1 MSLIRQKREQLALQN
16 HHQSPTAHAVA
27 QAAAQLA
34 LIRQLQMQQQQHQ
47 QHNPQAAAQLAAVSA
62 GLHNRFLQNV
72 VRLFSN
78 YFQKISAKN

>member
-1 MSLIRQKREQLALQN
+1 MSLMRQKSEQLALQN
-16 HHQSPTAHAVA
+16 HHQSSAAHAVA

-34 LIRQLQMQQQQHQ
+34 LIHQLQMQQQQHQ

-62 GLHNRFLQNV
+62 GLHNPFLQNV